1 MLPLPV
7 LPQNTWYRTLKK
19 SVFVLVLI
27 LFFCSSLVAA
37 TGLQVQTQAPV
48 NKTVATA
55 ETTPVKLGT
64 TTAVP
69 VQTAVKTTA
78 SVPVQTA
85 VKTATTVLVFATA
98 TKTTTP
104 VPVPTSAKGPL
115 TFGTVSPTL
124 LPGKDPDITDCP
136 ANFSDLHERDGR
148 MQRAVH

>member
-55 ETTPVKLGT
+55 ETTPVKLRYYNSGT
-64 TTAVP
+64 GADSR
-69 VQTAVKTTA
+69 KDN
-78 SVPVQTA
+78 
-85 VKTATTVLVFATA
+85 
-98 TKTTTP
+98 
-104 VPVPTSAKGPL
+104 G
-115 TFGTVSPTL
+115 FGTGADCSEDCNHGAGLCHGNEDDHSCPGTDICQRPVNVWHGIPDPP
-124 LPGKDPDITDCP
+124 PGKDPDITDCP
-136 ANFSDLHERDGR
+136 ANFSDS
-148 MQRAVH
+148 A